1 MHTKPPVSID
11 EYIASQSPEMQDLL
25 RKVRAAISEAAPG
38 AVESISYRMPA
49 YKFNGKPLVYF
60 ALNKSHLG
68 FYATPSANAA
78 FSDELK
84 DYRVSKGAIQFPLDK
99 AVPYGLIRKIV
110 QFKLKEIKSLTLT
123 KKP

>member
-1 MHTKPPVSID
+1 MHTKPPVSVD

-25 RKVRAAISEAAPG
+25 GKVRNTIQKAAPG
-38 AVESISYRMPA
+38 AVESISYAMPA

-68 FYATPSANAA
+68 FYATPSANIA
-78 FSDELK
+78 FSEELK
-84 DYRVSKGAIQFPLDK
+84 EYKSSKGAIQFPLNQP
-99 AVPYGLIRKIV
+99 VPYGLIRKIV
-110 QFKLKEIKSLTLT
+110 QYKLKEIKLLTST

>member
-25 RKVRAAISEAAPG
+25 RKVRDAIQKSAPG

-49 YKFNGKPLVYF
+49 YKFSGKPLVYF

-68 FYATPSANAA
+68 FYATPSANIA
-78 FSDELK
+78 FSEELK
-84 DYRVSKGAIQFPLDK
+84 AYRVSKGAIQFPLNK
-99 AVPYGLIRKIV
+99 PVPYSLIRKIV
-110 QFKLKEIKSLTLT
+110 QFKMNEIKSLTSK

>member
-25 RKVRAAISEAAPG
+25 RKVRDAIQKSAPG
-38 AVESISYRMPA
+38 AFESISYRMPA
-49 YKFNGKPLVYF
+49 YKFSGKPLVYF

-68 FYATPSANAA
+68 FYATPSANIA
-78 FSDELK
+78 FSEELK
-84 DYRVSKGAIQFPLDK
+84 AYRVSNGAIQFPLNK
-99 AVPYGLIRKIV
+99 PVPYSLIRKIV
-110 QFKLKEIKSLTLT
+110 QFKMNEIKSLTSK